1 MNFPKVRVGPLN
13 YSALS
18 LKQAIQTVLDWS
30 AQPTGRA
37 IHFANAYTVALASK
51 DYDYATAINSGDL
64 VCCDGT
70 PVVWAGKWLAN
81 QQLAEWE
88 RVYGPDVMVGVLH
101 ASTSRQK
108 HYLLGGTKETLTL
121 LEQRITARFPQAII
135 VGIES
140 PPFRSATES
149 ELIERDQRI
158 RDSGANIVWVGLGT
172 PKQDFEVH
180 RIKQSL
186 TVTALAVGAAFD
198 FLAGTVSQAPRWMQ
212 RSGTE
217 WIYRWSKEPK
227 RLTRR
232 YLWGNPTFARIV
244 AQQRLTR
251 DQIKSR

>member
-1 MNFPKVRVGPLN
+1 MNFPTVRVGPLN

-18 LKQAIQTVLDWS
+18 LNQAIQTVLDWS

-172 PKQDFEVH
+172 PKQDFEVQ
-180 RIKQSL
+180 RLADNMKI
-186 TVTALAVGAAFD
+186 TAIAVGAAFD
-198 FLAGTVSQAPRWMQ
+198 FLAETVPQAPQWIQ
-212 RSGTE
+212 KSGLE
-217 WIYRWSKEPK
+217 WGYRLAREPRRLAK
-227 RLTRR
+227 R
-232 YLWGNPTFARIV
+232 YFWGNPQF
-244 AQQRLTR
+244 
-251 DQIKSR
+251 IKSVFTHRND